1 MKILKLILCV
11 LFGLMFMNAGL
22 DKFLHYMPVP
32 PLEPELQKVGEAF
45 MSVKWLMPLVAVI
58 EILGGLLFI
67 IPRTRALGAI
77 VILPVLTGIIV
88 HNAVYMPQGLIVA
101 GILLLIHLWVVVDNI
116 EKYKILLTPDK

>member
-1 MKILKLILCV
+1 
-11 LFGLMFMNAGL
+11 MNAGL